1 MAALWSDAGLNQ
13 DIPMTSRPMK
23 SPTMKSPTMKHLVF
37 ALLSSFSLAACAQ
50 SAAPQAEG
58 GQKISV
64 GGNSPAA
71 TKPIAEPSFA
81 AGSPEAKVREIL
93 KALNPR
99 IRVDRIAQAPIPGFR
114 EVVAGGQV
122 VYVSDDGKYLF
133 QGGLLD
139 IANRKDMSEAAMT
152 KVRADVLKTLPV
164 SDRIVFAPVGTPK
177 HKVVVLTDV
186 ECGYCRKFHSE
197 IAEYTKRGIEVEY
210 MAFPR
215 AGLGSADYRKMV
227 AVWCADDRKKALTDA
242 KNDRAVPNKSCKTPV
257 DMQYNAGLRM
267 GLEGTPMILTTEGEF
282 VGGYLP
288 PDQLLQRMN
297 EVDGDAGKATAGA

>member
-1 MAALWSDAGLNQ
+1 MAAPRSDAGLNL
-13 DIPMTSRPMK
+13 DTFMK
-23 SPTMKSPTMKHLVF
+23 SASMKHVAF
-37 ALLSSFSLAACAQ
+37 AVLSSFSLAACAQ
-50 SAAPQAEG
+50 PATPQAEG

-64 GGNSPAA
+64 GSNTPAA
-71 TKPIAEPSFA
+71 TKPLAEPSFA
-81 AGSPEAKVREIL
+81 AGSPEAKVREVL
-93 KALNPR
+93 KSLNPK
-99 IRVDRIAQAPIPGFR
+99 IRVDRIDAAPIPGFR
-114 EVVAGGQV
+114 QVVAGGQV
-122 VYVSDDGKYLF
+122 VYVSDDGKFLF

-152 KVRADVLKTLPV
+152 KVRADVLKTLPMA
-164 SDRIVFAPVGTPK
+164 DRIVFSPVGTPK

-227 AVWCADDRKKALTDA
+227 SVWCADDRKKALTDA
-242 KNDRAVPNKSCKTPV
+242 KNDRAVPNKTCTTPV

-267 GLEGTPMILTTEGEF
+267 GLEGTPMILTTDGQF

-288 PDQLLQRMN
+288 PDTLLQRMKDL
-297 EVDGDAGKATAGA
+297 EAEGAKTAGA